1 MPALIIDG
9 HPNAESLSAAIA
21 RRYAASFG
29 DATLVALR
37 DLDFDVHLRAG
48 YRAEQPLEPDLE
60 RVWLEM
66 VRADHIVIVTPIWWG
81 ATPALL
87 SGFFDRVLL
96 PRRAFRFSRLGLP
109 VGLLAGRSGRL
120 VVTTDS
126 PRLFLARQGD
136 PTVRAVRDGTMRYCG
151 IAPAAVTRIGP
162 VRGADQERREAWLA
176 RIEGIAARDAE
187 RVTRSAPRRA
197 RRAARLAE
205 IPSRARS
212 TESVGRAW
220 DRH

>member
-9 HPNAESLSAAIA
+9 HPSADSLSAAIA

-48 YRAEQPLEPDLE
+48 YRVEQPLEHDLE
-60 RVWLEM
+60 RVWREM

-87 SGFFDRVLL
+87 SGFFDRILL

-109 VGLLAGRSGRL
+109 IGLLAGRSGRL
-120 VVTTDS
+120 IVTTDS
-126 PRLFLARQGD
+126 PRLFLAHRGD
-136 PTVRAVRDGTMRYCG
+136 PTVRSVRDGTMAYCG
-151 IAPAAVTRIGP
+151 ITPTAVTRIGP
-162 VRGADQERREAWLA
+162 VRSSTAERRARWLDA
-176 RIEGIAARDAE
+176 IGRTGARDA
-187 RVTRSAPRRA
+187 VVVARSEPRRRRRTA
-197 RRAARLAE
+197 RLERIPVRRRAD
-205 IPSRARS
+205 I
-212 TESVGRAW
+212 SV
-220 DRH
+220 